1 MNLLKQH
8 IEALIFC
15 SEQCISLA
23 EIKASLKLS
32 YGWEPEDTL
41 VLEAIAELKEKYTS
55 EDFAF
60 ALMEIAEGYEF
71 LTKKDFYPTVTALIQ
86 HKAKKR
92 LSTAQMETLSIIAY
106 RQPVTKTEVEHI
118 RGVNCDYAVQK
129 LLEKELIEIQGKSDA
144 PGKPLVYATSA
155 SFMDYFGIKSV
166 KDLPQLKDI
175 HPEQNEIGE
184 PSDYLPASQEAVVE
198 LVAEI
203 TETEEIVS
211 LEETVSIEETVY
223 AVDSL
228 EETVAETPLILTDMT
243 EHEETIVLEENVDP
257 MELPDRKAIFMEHSD
272 ESASIE
278 EGEAQEDTSEDNSYN
293 SPRD

>member
-1 MNLLKQH
+1 MQLLKQH

-15 SEQCISLA
+15 SEENISLA

-32 YGWEPEDTL
+32 YGWEPEEAL
-41 VLEAIAELKEKYTS
+41 LLEAIDELTAKYAS

-60 ALMEIAEGYEF
+60 SLVEIAGGYEF

-129 LLEKELIEIQGKSDA
+129 LLEKELIEIHGKSDA
-144 PGKPLVYATSA
+144 PGKPLVYATSP

-184 PSDYLPASQEAVVE
+184 PSDYLPAAEQQPVVE
-198 LVAEI
+198 QV
-203 TETEEIVS
+203 TETEVTGEVIVEVE
-211 LEETVSIEETVY
+211 LGEETLVEPP
-223 AVDSL
+223 
-228 EETVAETPLILTDMT
+228 VAEQPLIITDLS
-243 EHEETIVLEENVDP
+243 EYEETIVLEGDVDP
-257 MELPDRKAIFMEHSD
+257 FELPDRKAIFMEHSD
-272 ESASIE
+272 DTPAERES
-278 EGEAQEDTSEDNSYN
+278 QEDTADDNSYN

>member
-1 MNLLKQH
+1 MDLLKQH

-15 SEQCISLA
+15 SEQSISLN

-32 YGWEPEDTL
+32 YGWEPGDED
-41 VLEAIAELKEKYTS
+41 VLESIEDLKAKFSS

-60 ALMEIAEGYEF
+60 ELTEIAEGYQF
-71 LTKKDFYPTVTALIQ
+71 FTKKDFHPTVTALIQ

-129 LLEKELIEIQGKSDA
+129 LLEKELIEIHGKSDT
-144 PGKPLVYATSA
+144 PGKPLIYITSP

-175 HPEQNEIGE
+175 HADQNEIGE
-184 PSDYLPASQEAVVE
+184 PADYVPAEHVS
-198 LVAEI
+198 
-203 TETEEIVS
+203 ETIHADDEEIVVV
-211 LEETVSIEETVY
+211 EGQ
-223 AVDSL
+223 
-228 EETVAETPLILTDMT
+228 
-243 EHEETIVLEENVDP
+243 VDP
-257 MELPDRKAIFMEHSD
+257 FELPDRKAIFLEHS
-272 ESASIE
+272 EEGSSIE
-278 EGEAQEDTSEDNSYN
+278 EHETSEDSEDSSYN
-293 SPRD
+293 LPRD